1 MIGQKNRDYNFIYLD
16 IDIII
21 WSGFGLADVVDAI
34 SLIFGPEIDEI
45 TLR

>member
-1 MIGQKNRDYNFIYLD
+1 MIKKQTDITTLYIY
-16 IDIII
+16 III